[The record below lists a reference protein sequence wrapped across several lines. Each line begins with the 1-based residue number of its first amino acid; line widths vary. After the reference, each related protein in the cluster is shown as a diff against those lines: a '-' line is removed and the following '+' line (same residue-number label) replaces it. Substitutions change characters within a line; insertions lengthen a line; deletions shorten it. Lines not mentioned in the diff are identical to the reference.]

1 LVAGSK
7 YKVYVDEIQEVVG
20 EFPTKKSESE
30 KWDWKLVAAWV
41 DTEGC
46 FSTSPNTLRATIT
59 QKERGPL
66 EGIRSFLEKEG
77 IRSKIIS
84 LHKEDREYFYL
95 ITKGGMEALATLVV
109 NIEPYIRTN
118 NKKERIMRL
127 RMEISRKTRLESV
140 HRREA
145 RRILGLE

>member
-1 LVAGSK
+1 MSTTAIMDEQVKAVSAISERLDWLPGVSTRCMWTRSK
-7 YKVYVDEIQEVVG
+7 RVVG

-46 FSTSPNTLRATIT
+46 FSTSPDTLRATIT

-66 EGIRSFLEKEG
+66 EGIRSFFEKEG

-84 LHKEDREYFYL
+84 LHKENREYFYL

-109 NIEPYIRTN
+109 NIKPYIGT
-118 NKKERIMRL
+118 
-127 RMEISRKTRLESV
+127 
-140 HRREA
+140 
-145 RRILGLE
+145 